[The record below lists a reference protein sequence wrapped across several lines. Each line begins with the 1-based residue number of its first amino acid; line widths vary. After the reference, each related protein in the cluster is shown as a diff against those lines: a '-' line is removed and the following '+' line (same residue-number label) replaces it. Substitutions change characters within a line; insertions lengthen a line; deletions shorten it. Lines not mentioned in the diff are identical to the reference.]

1 MRPPPISRSHGIV
14 VTRGRWVLG
23 RDWQAQLSQRHS
35 YQPSHTAA
43 AIQQTP
49 SWQLIR
55 PFKRSPQSHEAPRAP
70 SRRDSIRIVRHE
82 RSIFSDL
89 LLADAAELYRLPSE
103 PPSESK
109 LSNLRFLAQ
118 LRFPQLSV
126 ITAQAILRQVPEL
139 RPDIARL
146 LCDSRQWQATLRQ
159 LSARGHTQADVSS
172 WAWIIIPREPDKR
185 VERFLSRP
193 GHKPL
198 FVLFYLLTS
207 RPYFQ
212 SSESLLGLL
221 RYCNEWYAERQKS
234 YNDATQAFDLDSV
247 ITPVLFS
254 KLLDKLCQHASRLQP
269 DVLPDIAELSV
280 SYIKIIPHG
289 HRQPDKAYKLQC
301 LVLNRA
307 IQAVS
312 VVSRKSPYQYSSYN
326 WTAVTKLL
334 SLSSTSEKTL
344 IIEEESYRAIRQVL
358 LALPKTASE
367 RDTASTLAS
376 HWPPYRIMRDGMEEK
391 SGPEAYQS
399 RVVKAGIMMQE
410 GGYSKKDFDLITDI
424 LGGMAPDG
432 SPTVQTRA
440 NYPRHLRFEQGAWAA
455 QIRTTR
461 NAQEAWALFKHPP
474 EPGMKPKFEVYR
486 ELIAKLS
493 AKPAKAGHHNLPGD
507 GREVFPYNDENLSDF
522 ERARTNPPS
531 IRKIVEEMYNA
542 GIPIRGPFLAGLIKQ
557 SPSIDVAL
565 HHVDCSNLEEG
576 LKSSIRQSLKDYKG
590 LTGSVLTNPPHD
602 ILHAFIDLLCRLQPN
617 RTSNTPSHISNKSMY
632 SIHYA
637 FQLAQMGW
645 ASTDVSGRAPWETI
659 LFNLGRSNI
668 MVSNSMPSE
677 NNLEVMH
684 LAVKA
689 LKMAEGHSGLS
700 LNMITAFASVL
711 RKAVQPR
718 LAVLLIKDV
727 AKTPVHSE
735 EQATDELTTG
745 SSRGEDA
752 AASRI
757 LDEDEEFLSL
767 YQARTSKIKNPKGRI
782 YRLHGPSSKLSYRKI
797 LTPIFQREEL
807 GHSQTPIEAVQKASS
822 QLKAAWRALATLGPA
837 SKPDVNKLVTAATI
851 NTYMRTLAFLGDRE
865 EMVLLMWWIIREWT
879 PKAGGNLSL
888 AHARYLARAFR
899 AFRAYAEPLLD
910 QGTVMA
916 LREEVTALSDSRNGG
931 PMHWPSDEEVEEY
944 IYEDEWGNHQ
954 NLHEVIKRGLAMR
967 QEQSGLEEVT
977 RENET
982 PDKKCRIGVGRVR
995 YV

>member
-14 VTRGRWVLG
+14 LTRGRWVLG
-23 RDWQAQLSQRHS
+23 RDWQALSQRHN

-49 SWQLIR
+49 SWQLIQPFRR
-55 PFKRSPQSHEAPRAP
+55 PSQSHEAPKSP
-70 SRRDSIRIVRHE
+70 TRRDSIRIVRHE

-89 LLADAAELYRLPSE
+89 LLADAADLYRLPSE
-103 PPSESK
+103 TPSESK

-118 LRFPQLSV
+118 LRSPQLSV
-126 ITAQAILRQVPEL
+126 ITAQEILRQIPEL
-139 RPDIARL
+139 RSDIARL
-146 LCDSRQWQATLRQ
+146 LCNSRQWQATLRQ
-159 LSARGHTQADVSS
+159 LSARGHTQANVSN
-172 WAWIIIPREPDKR
+172 WAWIIIPRDPDKR

-221 RYCNEWYAERQKS
+221 RYCNEWYAERRKS
-234 YNDATQAFDLDSV
+234 SDNAPQAFDLDSV
-247 ITPVLFS
+247 ITPVLFG

-269 DVLPDIAELSV
+269 DALPDIAELSV
-280 SYIKIIPHG
+280 AYIKILPHG
-289 HRQPDKAYKLQC
+289 HRHPDKAYRLQC
-301 LVLNRA
+301 QALNRA
-307 IQAVS
+307 LQAVS
-312 VVSRKSPYQYSSYN
+312 VVSKKSPYQYSSYN

-358 LALPKTASE
+358 LASPKTASE

-376 HWPPYRIMRDGMEEK
+376 HWPPHRIMRDGMEEK
-391 SGPEAYQS
+391 AGPEAYQS
-399 RVVKAGIMMQE
+399 RVVKAGVMMQE

-440 NYPRHLRFEQGAWAA
+440 NYPRHLRVEQGAWAA

-474 EPGMKPKFEVYR
+474 ESGMKPTFEVYR

-531 IRKIVEEMYNA
+531 IRRIVEEMYAA

-557 SPSIDVAL
+557 SPSVDIAL
-565 HHVDCSNLEEG
+565 HHVDCSSLDEG
-576 LKSSIRQSLKDYKG
+576 LKGSIRQSLKDYQG
-590 LTGSVLTNPPHD
+590 LTGNALINPPHD

-617 RTSNTPSHISNKSMY
+617 RTSNTPPHISNKSMY

-645 ASTDVSGRAPWETI
+645 ASADVSGRAPWETI

-668 MVSNSMPSE
+668 MVSNSMPRE
-677 NNLEVMH
+677 NNIEVLH
-684 LAVKA
+684 LAIKA

-700 LNMITAFASVL
+700 LNMVTAFASVL

-718 LAVLLIKDV
+718 LGALLAKDA
-727 AKTPVHSE
+727 AKSPVNSE
-735 EQATDELTTG
+735 EQETG
-745 SSRGEDA
+745 ETEPRNPRVEDA
-752 AASRI
+752 AVSRT

-767 YQARTSKIKNPKGRI
+767 YQEQSNKVKIPKGRVL
-782 YRLHGPSSKLSYRKI
+782 RLPGSFSKLSHRQ
-797 LTPIFQREEL
+797 LLHPIFQREEL
-807 GHSQTPIEAVQKASS
+807 GHGQTPIETVQKASS

-837 SKPDVNKLVTAATI
+837 SNPDVNKLVTAATI

-865 EMVLLMWWIIREWT
+865 EMVLLMWWVVREWT
-879 PKAGGNLSL
+879 PKAGGDLSL
-888 AHARYLARAFR
+888 AHARYLTRAFR

-910 QGTVMA
+910 QEMVSA
-916 LREEVTALSDSRNGG
+916 LREEVMAQSGSRNGG

-944 IYEDEWGNHQ
+944 IYEGEWGNHQ
-954 NLHEVIKRGLAMR
+954 NLHEVIKRGLALK
-967 QEQSGLEEVT
+967 QELPGPEEEV

-982 PDKKCRIGVGRVR
+982 SDEKCRMGVGRVR